1 MMNYEPV
8 SRAFERADE
17 IFPADADAGRASTDP
32 RTPNRTSAPDAID
45 PAEALA
51 QECALY
57 PLNDYGNGRRFTA
70 YFGENILF
78 IPRVGWFVW
87 DGRCWAQD
95 DDQLEVRRVAQRVS
109 AKITAEAE
117 FLRLE
122 DWEAA
127 QVAEAEFARDAA
139 AEIRETPAR
148 QRTDEQKARLKDF
161 DHQIERA
168 DELKKKLTTMR
179 KGHHS
184 HAKSAG
190 NTNPINNMMREAQ
203 VDVYKPLRALNAN
216 KIMFNTEN
224 CVVYFEEVEKHPVTG
239 KRAYS
244 LKRRDHARNLYLS
257 KMMQTE
263 YDPKADCPEFMH
275 FLRTILPDPEIR
287 AFIQRWFGYSITG
300 LTTEQKLAFL
310 YGSGRNGKSTLLELI
325 ARIMGAYA
333 ASVPIE
339 SLSGTEQRKGS
350 DATPDLVR
358 LPGARLVRASE
369 PERGTKMREALIKQL
384 TGGADILVRRMMQEF
399 VEVTPEF
406 SLTIDGN
413 YKPEIRGTDNGIWR
427 RVLLVPFLVSIPDED
442 VDPLLPQ
449 KLWDERT
456 GIFNWLLDGCKAW
469 LEGGLMVPQSVLDAT
484 KEYREESDPILE
496 FIQTC
501 CEVTGA
507 HSDFTRA
514 KEMNEAFQWWQVN
527 SGSSDAWGT
536 RTIFKHLKDK
546 TEFFKNAEGRSF
558 RHDKSNNTGW
568 RGIRLTDEFKR
579 RREDGEADAKYSN
592 SSSSD
597 PF

>member
-1 MMNYEPV
+1 MTNFEPV
-8 SRAFERADE
+8 SRAFEGAVEILPAGAPRAGT
-17 IFPADADAGRASTDP
+17 PADP
-32 RTPNRTSAPDAID
+32 RTPDGLGPDEA
-45 PAEALA
+45 AEALA
-51 QECALY
+51 QECALL
-57 PLNDYGNGRRFTA
+57 PLNDYGNGKRFTA
-70 YFGENILF
+70 YFGENVLF

-95 DDQLEVRRVAQRVS
+95 DDQLEVRRVAQLVS

-117 FLRLE
+117 FIRLE

-127 QVAEAEFARDAA
+127 QVADGELAREAA
-139 AEIRETPAR
+139 AEIKETPAAK
-148 QRTDEQKARLKDF
+148 RTAEEKARLKDF
-161 DHQIERA
+161 EDQVERA
-168 DELKKKLTTMR
+168 DELKKKLATMR

-190 NTNPINNMMREAQ
+190 NSNPINNMMREAQ
-203 VDVYKPLRALNAN
+203 VDVYKPLKALNAN

-224 CVVYFEEVEKHPVTG
+224 CVLHFEEMERHPVTG
-239 KRAYS
+239 KRAYV
-244 LKRRDHARNLYLS
+244 LRRQDHARDLYLS

-263 YDPKADCPEFMH
+263 YDAGADCPEFKK

-287 AFIQRWFGYSITG
+287 EFLKRWFGYSITG

-427 RVLLVPFLVSIPDED
+427 RVLLVPFTVSIPDED

-449 KLWDERT
+449 KLWGERA
-456 GIFNWLLDGCKAW
+456 GILNWLLDGCKAW
-469 LEGGLMVPQSVLDAT
+469 LEGGLMIPQSVLDAT

-496 FIQTC
+496 FIQGC

-514 KEMNEAFQWWQVN
+514 KEMNEAFKWWQEN

-546 TEFFKNAEGRSF
+546 TEFFKDAQGRSF
-558 RHDKSNNTGW
+558 KHDKSNNTGW
-568 RGIRLTDEFKR
+568 RGIKLTDEFRQR
-579 RREDGEADAKYSN
+579 RQDAEADDRYSAA
-592 SSSSD
+592 
-597 PF
+597 

>member
-1 MMNYEPV
+1 MTNFEPI
-8 SRAFERADE
+8 SRAFEGAAE
-17 IFPADADAGRASTDP
+17 ILPAGVGHNSPQADP
-32 RTPNRTSAPDAID
+32 RTPDGPGPDGG
-45 PAEALA
+45 AEALA
-51 QECALY
+51 QECALL
-57 PLNDYGNGRRFTA
+57 PLNDYGNGKRFTA
-70 YFGENILF
+70 YYGENVLF

-87 DGRCWAQD
+87 DGRCWTQD
-95 DDQLEVRRVAQRVS
+95 DDQLEVRRVAQLVS

-117 FLRLE
+117 FIRLE

-127 QVAEAEFARDAA
+127 QVADGELAREAA
-139 AEIRETPAR
+139 AEIKETPAAR
-148 QRTDEQKARLKDF
+148 RTPEQKAQLKDYL
-161 DHQIERA
+161 DQVERA
-168 DELKKKLTTMR
+168 DELKKKLATMR

-190 NTNPINNMMREAQ
+190 NSNPINNMMREAQ
-203 VDVYKPLRALNAN
+203 VDVYKPLDALNAN

-224 CVVYFEEVEKHPVTG
+224 CVLHFEEMEKHPVTG
-239 KRAYS
+239 RRAYV
-244 LKRRDHARNLYLS
+244 LRRQDHARNLYLS

-263 YDPKADCPEFMH
+263 YDPEADCPEFKN

-287 AFIQRWFGYSITG
+287 EFMKRWFGYSITG

-339 SLSGTEQRKGS
+339 SLSGSEQRKGS

-427 RVLLVPFLVSIPDED
+427 RVLLVPFTVSIPDED

-449 KLWDERT
+449 KLWDERV
-456 GIFNWLLDGCKAW
+456 GILNWLLDGCKAW
-469 LEGGLMVPQSVLDAT
+469 LEGGLMIPQSVLDAT

-496 FIQTC
+496 FIQGC

-507 HSDFTRA
+507 HEDFTRA
-514 KEMNEAFQWWQVN
+514 KEMNEAFKWWQEN

-546 TEFFKNAEGRSF
+546 TEFFRDAEGRSF
-558 RHDKSNNTGW
+558 RHDKSGSTGW
-568 RGIRLTDEFKR
+568 RGIRLTDEFKQR
-579 RREDGEADAKYSN
+579 RQDAEADDRYSAA
-592 SSSSD
+592 
-597 PF
+597 

>member
-1 MMNYEPV
+1 MTNFGPV
-8 SRAFERADE
+8 NRAFEGADE
-17 IFPADADAGRASTDP
+17 VFPSGQGPCALP
-32 RTPNRTSAPDAID
+32 RTPLDQGPLNPGND
-45 PAEALA
+45 PAEQLA
-51 QECALY
+51 HDCALL
-57 PLNDYGNGRRFTA
+57 PLNDFGNGKRFTA
-70 YFGENILF
+70 YFGENVLF

-87 DGRCWAQD
+87 DGKCWVQD
-95 DDQLEVRRVAQRVS
+95 DDALEVRRVAQKVS
-109 AKITAEAE
+109 AKVTAEAE
-117 FLRLE
+117 FIRLE

-127 QVAEAEFARDAA
+127 QVADGELAREADD
-139 AEIRETPAR
+139 EIRQTPAAK
-148 QRTDEQKARLKDF
+148 RTPEQKAQLRDF
-161 DHQIERA
+161 MAQIERA
-168 DELKKKLTTMR
+168 DVLKKKLASMR

-203 VDVYKPLRALNAN
+203 VDVYKPLKALNAN

-224 CVVYFEEVEKHPVTG
+224 CVLYFEEIEKHPVTG
-239 KRAYS
+239 KRAYV
-244 LKRRDHARNLYLS
+244 LKRQDHARELYLT
-257 KMMQTE
+257 KIMQVE
-263 YDPKADCPEFMH
+263 YDPKAQCPDFEK
-275 FLRTILPDPEIR
+275 FLISVLPDPELR
-287 AFIQRWFGYSITG
+287 AFVQRWFGYSITG

-325 ARIMGAYA
+325 AKIMGAYA

-339 SLSGTEQRKGS
+339 SLSGTEQRKGG

-449 KLWDERT
+449 KLWDERA

-469 LEGGLMVPQSVLDAT
+469 LEHGLQVPKSVEDAT
-484 KEYREESDPILE
+484 QAYREESDDMLE
-496 FIQTC
+496 FIQSS
-501 CEVTGA
+501 CEVTGDPA
-507 HSDFTRA
+507 DFTRS
-514 KEMNEAFQWWQVN
+514 KVMNEAFQWWQEATGKADPWKN
-527 SGSSDAWGT
+527 
-536 RTIFKHLKDK
+536 RTIFKHLYEK
-546 TEFFKNAEGRSF
+546 TDFYKNSEGQSFK
-558 RHDKSNNTGW
+558 HDKSNNTGW
-568 RGIRLTDEFKR
+568 RGIKLTDEFNAR
-579 RREDGEADAKYSN
+579 RQDAEAEDRYGPA
-592 SSSSD
+592 
-597 PF
+597 